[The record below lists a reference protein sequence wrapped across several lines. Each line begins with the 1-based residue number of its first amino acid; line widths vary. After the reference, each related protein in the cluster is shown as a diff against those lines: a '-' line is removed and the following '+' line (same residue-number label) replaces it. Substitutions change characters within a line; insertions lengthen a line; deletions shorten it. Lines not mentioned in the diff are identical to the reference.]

1 MKKLFSILLVLSLV
15 LSMAP
20 AVFAAET
27 AETEQPVLE
36 PVNQEELAA
45 ELVEAETAEAEAR
58 KEAEAEAELD
68 PEADFRRL
76 ETELRAKD
84 MIDRSQSEV
93 DLFAASYDV
102 TVKVKFP
109 NAATEGGQMRVY
121 LYQAAVKDED
131 GFVLQYPDVYDS
143 KNVSVAEGDKSIS
156 ATFSVP
162 KGDYFVEVYTQNV
175 QNGSYLYQE
184 MFFNGDG
191 TYTVSYPA
199 TMALRWSDETTDFEI
214 KITSQLKTGK
224 CVSVVLADKENGL
237 VMKNDA
243 GSEIPYTL
251 SQTTFA
257 TTAPVV
263 TDDVHPFSVN
273 VTTDDWNA
281 VSFDAYS
288 DILTVTTSV
297 ADL

>member
-1 MKKLFSILLVLSLV
+1 MKKIISLV
-15 LSMAP
+15 MAFVMMMAVMVP
-20 AVFAAET
+20 AFAAELT
-27 AETEQPVLE
+27 Q
-36 PVNQEELAA
+36 
-45 ELVEAETAEAEAR
+45 
-58 KEAEAEAELD
+58 D
-68 PEADFRRL
+68 
-76 ETELRAKD
+76 D
-84 MIDRSQSEV
+84 MVDNKAQSE
-93 DLFAASYDV
+93 A
-102 TVKVKFP
+102 TVQ
-109 NAATEGGQMRVY
+109 T
-121 LYQAAVKDED
+121 D
-131 GFVLQYPDVYDS
+131 
-143 KNVSVAEGDKSIS
+143 IS
-156 ATFSVP
+156 GV
-162 KGDYFVEVYTQNV
+162 
-175 QNGSYLYQE
+175 
-184 MFFNGDG
+184 NGDG

-251 SQTTFA
+251 SQTAFA

-273 VTTDDWNA
+273 VTADDWNA
-281 VSFDAYS
+281 VSFDEYS